1 MTTSNRQ
8 AMAQQ
13 DTPGA
18 GRRTGLFGQPSR
30 QAMMSALGA
39 VAMASTGL
47 LIPGLATAADT
58 VTTDTTTP
66 TNPPNDRHTLVNSA
80 ATVEV
85 IVASGDMVSG
95 NGVALTNTGSG
106 TTVVTND
113 GVITVDIGAT
123 PTAGGTAAVNLTA
136 NGGLVAYVGSGSV
149 INNGVGGGVSV
160 TQQGAGALTVNSGGS
175 IVATTGEGVVA
186 RDVAA
191 STGMFV
197 GISGNVT
204 ALAVGQDGVDAQSQ
218 SLTGNITVVTVGD
231 IAAGNAGVVAAIL
244 PGAATGDI
252 DVTILGEINARFGV
266 DAENFGTGSTTV
278 LTGGD
283 VNAATGNGVFALT
296 RGGNLLVLTGAV
308 TSTGNTAIVARQ
320 DAGAGAG
327 AVSVGT
333 SGPVSGTTGIAATN
347 LGTGATSVDAGS
359 TVTGTAAEGLVV
371 TAGGAVTVQVA
382 DVVTGALSGASVTGS
397 GAISVTG
404 AGGFIGQSGNGL
416 SIQNNGAAATV
427 VDISGPV
434 VATGGDGIVVLDVAA
449 GTGVSVTTGSVSAI
463 GFGRDAIDVTSNSV
477 GGDLVIVANGNLTAD
492 NAGVVALL
500 ANVGAAGDIDV
511 TVNGAIDARFGI
523 AAQNFGTG
531 STTVTAVGD
540 VNATT
545 GNGIF
550 AEARGTVTITAGS
563 VTSTGEAAIFA
574 QDLGGVGA
582 LSVSTTGDVVGTIGI
597 DAVSGADGPINITT
611 GGTVT
616 GTVGEGIRAANNF
629 GGVTLQVADAV
640 TGATTGADITGSGA
654 ISVTGAGGFVG
665 QNGAGLTI
673 QNNGAATTVVD
684 LSGAVAATGGDGIQV
699 RDAAVGTG
707 VSITTGAVTA
717 LSAGQSGVDA
727 VSFSLT
733 GDLTVVTNGDVA
745 ADNGGVVAALFAGA
759 GTGNVSVTT
768 NGAASGRFGIDA
780 ENQGSGSVTVT
791 AVGPVT
797 GGTGG
802 GVFALTGGG
811 DITVATGE
819 VTATG
824 ATGITAFQ
832 FLGGGAGDISL
843 TTNGDVSGTFGIQAI
858 NNGSGGVTVS
868 AGGAVTG
875 ATAVGIELTG
885 NAAVTLQVADVV
897 TGAVEGAVITG
908 SGPVSVTGAGGFVGQ
923 SGAGLTIQNNGAAAT
938 LVNVA
943 GAVSATNGDG
953 VNIRDVAGGTGVS
966 VTTGAVTALTAG
978 RDGIDVSSLS
988 LTGDVTVVTN
998 GDVTGAS
1005 AAIRAALT
1013 DAASTGD
1020 VTVIAN
1026 GALGG
1031 GAGVQAQTAGSGAV
1045 SVTAIGPIAVSGS
1058 GVTAQTQGGDVSI
1071 ATGAIDAG
1079 FIGVFAQQNDA
1090 AGVGDIS
1097 VATNGAVSGLRG
1109 IQITNAGSGDITVT
1123 SDSTVT
1129 ANGGFGLSA
1138 IGNGAVTLQ
1147 VADTISGTFGG
1158 MQLQGGGDISITGA
1172 GGFVGQGTGMFILST
1187 GAGAININLAGP
1199 IVSANNAGLIIV
1211 DGLTGGDV
1219 NVTTGA
1225 VTATGGPFGRTALD
1239 LLSGSLTADV
1249 TVVTNGAVTA
1259 SGTGISA
1266 GLLEGGA
1273 TGDVRVTSNGA
1284 INTGTGS
1291 GISAS
1296 NNGAG
1301 SIAINAVGPIVSTG
1315 GRGILVTSRQGDVSV
1330 TAGSV
1335 TATASSAIETRQLV
1349 AAASGDTS
1357 VTVNGAVSGLNG
1369 IRVDTLG
1376 SGDVTL
1382 VNTAGGS
1389 ISGATNSILSAQT
1402 GGVFRLTNAG
1412 AVNGRLTV
1420 SGSTVA
1426 ASLLTN
1432 TATGVINTGAGA
1444 SSVSGGLSNA
1454 GIVNIGAGG
1463 SLTFLGGTTNTGR
1476 INLAGAGAFTTNGA
1490 MTNSGVLS
1498 AQNGV
1503 VGNLITVGGGY
1514 AGGGQLLVDYSTAT
1528 ATADRLLIGGA
1539 ATGVTNVS
1547 LNRVGPRTLVAG
1559 GFLPIV
1565 TVAGAASDNAFTSN
1579 TALFSPGFI
1588 LDSFGRNPANATQ
1601 FGLIQS
1607 INPSTASLAALSFVG
1622 EAASQLLNEPVGPH
1636 VLAANEG
1643 DQRLN
1648 FWIRAGA
1655 SSTTQTLSG
1664 SIVGGG
1670 LVLAGEGD
1678 VETEQTVL
1686 QVGADIALLRAGD
1699 WRVHVGLTG
1708 GVFDADSRSLGD
1720 DQVGVDGQF
1729 VGGYVVVGGGAF
1741 SLDAALRKEWRDYS
1755 LYLPTLLGPTGEHD
1769 LDGEAIAA
1777 SVRAAWRVGGE
1788 AGWSATPFVSYDY
1801 ADGDIDDLQVDTAT
1815 IYSPGGKTTQIG
1827 QLGVKV
1833 AYRASLGLVSLEPFA
1848 SVSAMK
1854 NWSTDERST
1863 YLFNAPATTFVQDVE
1878 GWEDAVSYSLG
1889 VTGGTPDG
1897 RVGGFLVGTVNDGS
1911 RLEGY
1916 SLTAGFKVRF

>member
-1 MTTSNRQ
+1 MTTPVVTANLGS
-8 AMAQQ
+8 
-13 DTPGA
+13 GA
-18 GRRTGLFGQPSR
+18 ITVI
-30 QAMMSALGA
+30 AGA
-39 VAMASTGL
+39 SVSG
-47 LIPGLATAADT
+47 ATAEGILAQ
-58 VTTDTTTP
+58 
-66 TNPPNDRHTLVNSA
+66 
-80 ATVEV
+80 
-85 IVASGDMVSG
+85 G
-95 NGVALTNTGSG
+95 N
-106 TTVVTND
+106 
-113 GVITVDIGAT
+113 
-123 PTAGGTAAVNLTA
+123 
-136 NGGLVAYVGSGSV
+136 
-149 INNGVGGGVSV
+149 
-160 TQQGAGALTVNSGGS
+160 
-175 IVATTGEGVVA
+175 
-186 RDVAA
+186 
-191 STGMFV
+191 
-197 GISGNVT
+197 
-204 ALAVGQDGVDAQSQ
+204 
-218 SLTGNITVVTVGD
+218 
-231 IAAGNAGVVAAIL
+231 
-244 PGAATGDI
+244 
-252 DVTILGEINARFGV
+252 
-266 DAENFGTGSTTV
+266 
-278 LTGGD
+278 
-283 VNAATGNGVFALT
+283 
-296 RGGNLLVLTGAV
+296 GAV
-308 TSTGNTAIVARQ
+308 T
-320 DAGAGAG
+320 
-327 AVSVGT
+327 
-333 SGPVSGTTGIAATN
+333 
-347 LGTGATSVDAGS
+347 L
-359 TVTGTAAEGLVV
+359 
-371 TAGGAVTVQVA
+371 QVA
-382 DVVTGALSGASVTGS
+382 DVVTGGTNGASVTG
-397 GAISVTG
+397 
-404 AGGFIGQSGNGL
+404 N
-416 SIQNNGAAATV
+416 
-427 VDISGPV
+427 
-434 VATGGDGIVVLDVAA
+434 
-449 GTGVSVTTGSVSAI
+449 
-463 GFGRDAIDVTSNSV
+463 
-477 GGDLVIVANGNLTAD
+477 
-492 NAGVVALL
+492 
-500 ANVGAAGDIDV
+500 
-511 TVNGAIDARFGI
+511 
-523 AAQNFGTG
+523 
-531 STTVTAVGD
+531 
-540 VNATT
+540 
-545 GNGIF
+545 
-550 AEARGTVTITAGS
+550 
-563 VTSTGEAAIFA
+563 
-574 QDLGGVGA
+574 
-582 LSVSTTGDVVGTIGI
+582 
-597 DAVSGADGPINITT
+597 
-611 GGTVT
+611 
-616 GTVGEGIRAANNF
+616 
-629 GGVTLQVADAV
+629 
-640 TGATTGADITGSGA
+640 GA

-684 LSGAVAATGGDGIQV
+684 ISGAVVATGGDGIQV

-707 VSITTGAVTA
+707 VSVTTGAVTA

-811 DITVATGE
+811 DITVATGD

-897 TGAVEGAVITG
+897 TGAVEGAAITG

-953 VNIRDVAGGTGVS
+953 INIRDVAGGTGVS

-1005 AAIRAALT
+1005 GAIRAALT

-1020 VTVIAN
+1020 VIVTAN

-1031 GAGVQAQTAGSGAV
+1031 GTGVQAQTAGSGAV

-1123 SDSTVT
+1123 SNSTVT

-1147 VADTISGTFGG
+1147 VADTVSGTFGG
-1158 MQLQGGGDISITGA
+1158 MQLQAGGDISITGA

-1187 GAGAININLAGP
+1187 GAGEININLAGP
-1199 IVSANNAGLIIV
+1199 IVSANNTGLIII

-1291 GISAS
+1291 GIIAS

-1301 SIAINAVGPIVSTG
+1301 SITINAVGPIVSTS
-1315 GRGILVTSRQGDVSV
+1315 GRGILLTSRQGDVSV

-1335 TATASSAIETRQLV
+1335 TAAAFSAIEARQFN
-1349 AAASGDTS
+1349 AAASGDIS

-1369 IRVDTLG
+1369 IRIDTLG

-1382 VNTAGGS
+1382 LNTAGGS
-1389 ISGATNSILSAQT
+1389 ITGTANSVLSAQA
-1402 GGVFRLTNAG
+1402 GGAFRLTNAG
-1412 AVNGRLTV
+1412 TINGRLTI
-1420 SGSTVA
+1420 SGSAVA
-1426 ASLLTN
+1426 GSLVTN
-1432 TATGVINTGAGA
+1432 SATGVINTGAGA
-1444 SSVSGGLSNA
+1444 SSVSGSLANA
-1454 GIVNIGAGG
+1454 GIVNVAAGG
-1463 SLTFLGGTTNTGR
+1463 SLAFLGGTTNTGR
-1476 INLAGAGAFTTNGA
+1476 INLAAAGSFSTNGA
-1490 MTNSGVLS
+1490 MANSGVLN

-1503 VGNLITVGGGY
+1503 VGNVITVGGSY
-1514 AGGGQLLVDYSTAT
+1514 SGGGQLLVDYSTAT
-1528 ATADRLLIGGA
+1528 ATADRLVIGGA
-1539 ATGVTNVS
+1539 ATGVTNVG

-1579 TALFSPGFI
+1579 TALFAPGFI
-1588 LDSFGRNPANATQ
+1588 LDSFGRNPANTTQ

-1607 INPSTASLAALSFVG
+1607 INPDSTSLAALSYVA
-1622 EAASQLLNEPVGPH
+1622 EAASGLVDEPISAM
-1636 VLAANEG
+1636 VLGQGGE
-1643 DQRLN
+1643 RTMN
-1648 FWIRAGA
+1648 FWIRGGTGETRQAID
-1655 SSTTQTLSG
+1655 TT
-1664 SIVGGG
+1664 IVGGG
-1670 LVLAGEGD
+1670 LSFAGAEE
-1678 VETEQTVL
+1678 VETTQQVL
-1686 QVGADIALLRAGD
+1686 QVGADFAVPGLGGFDL
-1699 WRVHVGLTG
+1699 HLGLTG
-1708 GVFDADSRSLGD
+1708 GVYDGDSRSLGAD
-1720 DQVGVDGQF
+1720 HVAVDGTF
-1729 VGGYVVVGGGAF
+1729 LGGYVVVGAGGF
-1741 SLDAALRKEWRDYS
+1741 TVDASVRKEWREFD
-1755 LYLPTLLGPTGEHD
+1755 LYLPQILGLTGENK
-1769 LDGEAIAA
+1769 LDGEATAA
-1777 SVRAAWRVGGE
+1777 SVHAAYRFGG
-1788 AGWSATPFVSYDY
+1788 ATGWTVTPFAGFDY
-1801 ADGDIDDLQVDTAT
+1801 ADSEIDTLQLDPAT
-1815 IYSPGGKTTQIG
+1815 TYSAGGSTTQVG
-1827 QLGVKV
+1827 QLGLRLAWRSEAVGPV
-1833 AYRASLGLVSLEPFA
+1833 VLEPFA
-1848 SVSAMK
+1848 SVAALK
-1854 NWSTDERST
+1854 NWSDDDDAA
-1863 YLFNAPATTFVQDVE
+1863 YVFNAPVTTFAQETTSWD
-1878 GWEDAVSYSLG
+1878 DAIRYSVG

-1897 RVGGFLVGTVNDGS
+1897 LLSGFLVGTVDDGS
-1911 RLEGY
+1911 RREGY
-1916 SLTAGFKVRF
+1916 SVSAGLRVSF